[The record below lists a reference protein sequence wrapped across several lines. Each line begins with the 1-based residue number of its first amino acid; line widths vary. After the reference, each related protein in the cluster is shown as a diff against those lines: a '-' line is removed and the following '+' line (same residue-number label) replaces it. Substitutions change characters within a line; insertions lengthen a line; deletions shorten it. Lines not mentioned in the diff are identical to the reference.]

1 MKKLATLTP
10 ATLRRFMLDESG
22 ATSIEYAMIAA
33 GIAGVIIAVVYSLGG
48 NVTALY
54 DTVAGAYTG

>member
-1 MKKLATLTP
+1 MKKLGTLTP
-10 ATLRRFMLDESG
+10 ATLCRFMLDESG

-48 NVTALY
+48 SVTALY